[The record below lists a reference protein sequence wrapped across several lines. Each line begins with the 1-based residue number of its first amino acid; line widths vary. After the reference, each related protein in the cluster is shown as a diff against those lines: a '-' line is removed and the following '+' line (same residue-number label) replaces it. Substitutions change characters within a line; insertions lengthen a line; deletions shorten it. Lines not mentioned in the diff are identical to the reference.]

1 MSIYLDNSATTKPL
15 PEVARLVYETL
26 SGEESYGNPGSLHRL
41 GVLAE
46 KDLNASSE
54 KIAKLLSCKKEELY
68 FTSCGSE
75 SVNTS
80 ILGYVHQNPRAGK
93 KIISTRTE
101 HKASLESLEKLAK
114 EGYEICYIPVDESGK
129 PDLDALSEAIDD
141 NTALL
146 TFTHVNNETGAILP
160 LAEIIEIRN
169 KKNRNTKIHLDCVQ
183 SLGKLPIALSR
194 MGIDMASFSGHKIHA
209 LKGFGLLYI
218 KTGVRVAPLI
228 LGGGQQRGMRSG
240 TQSAYLASAFAL
252 ALEKAT
258 ENIEENLSTMQ
269 ALRDGFA
276 AELTALG
283 TQVLSP
289 SDALPYVLNVS
300 FPSFQSETM
309 LHCLEEKDIFV
320 STVSACSSKTKKVSY
335 VLTEMGI
342 RREIAANAVRFSFS
356 RFNTKEELDRT
367 VEAIKEIY
375 ERYKV

>member
-26 SGEESYGNPGSLHRL
+26 SGEETFGNPGSLHRL

-46 KDLNASSE
+46 KDLNDSYE

-80 ILGYVHQNPRAGK
+80 ILGYMHQNPRAGK

-114 EGYEICYIPVDESGK
+114 EGYEVVYIPVCEDGK
-129 PDLDALSEAIDD
+129 PDLDALSDAIDE

-146 TFTHVNNETGAILP
+146 TFTHVNNETGSILP
-160 LAEIIEIRN
+160 LEEIVAIRN

-183 SLGKLPIALSR
+183 SLGKLPIVLSR

-218 KTGVRVAPLI
+218 KSGVRVAPLI

-240 TQSAYLASAFAL
+240 TQSPYLASAFAL
-252 ALEKAT
+252 ALEKAL
-258 ENIEENLSTMQ
+258 EHIDENLEKMTSM
-269 ALRDGFA
+269 RDTFA
-276 AELTALG
+276 TNLKDIGAV
-283 TQVLSP
+283 VLSP

-309 LHCLEEKDIFV
+309 LHCLEEKEIYV
-320 STVSACSSKTKKVSY
+320 STVSACSSKSKKVSY
-335 VLTEMGI
+335 VLTEMGV
-342 RREIAANAVRFSFS
+342 RREIASNAVRFSFS
-356 RFNTKEELDRT
+356 RFNTMEELDQT
-367 VEAIKEIY
+367 IDAIKGIY
-375 ERYKV
+375 EKYKV

>member
-15 PEVARLVYETL
+15 PEVARLVYESL
-26 SGEESYGNPGSLHRL
+26 SGEESFGNPGSLHRL

-46 KDLNASSE
+46 KDLNDSLD
-54 KIAKLLSCKKEELY
+54 KISKLLSCKKDELF

-80 ILGYVHQNPRAGK
+80 ILGYMHSNPRAGK
-93 KIISTRTE
+93 KVISTKTE
-101 HKASLESLEKLAK
+101 HKASLESLSKLEK
-114 EGYEICYIPVDESGK
+114 EGYEVCYIPVLSDGK
-129 PDLDALSEAIDD
+129 PDLAALSDAIDE

-146 TFTHVNNETGAILP
+146 TFTHVNNETGSILP
-160 LAEIIEIRN
+160 LKEIIEIRN

-183 SLGKLPIALSR
+183 SLGKLPISLSR

-209 LKGFGLLYI
+209 LKGFGLLFI
-218 KTGVRVAPLI
+218 KTGVRVSPLI
-228 LGGGQQRGMRSG
+228 LGGGQQKGMRSG

-258 ENIEENLSTMQ
+258 ENIEENLSKMT
-269 ALRDGFA
+269 ALRDQFA
-276 AELTALG
+276 EELQELG
-283 TQVLSP
+283 AQILSP

-309 LHCLEEKDIFV
+309 LHCLEEKEIYV
-320 STVSACSSKTKKVSY
+320 STVSACSSKSKKISY
-335 VLTEMGI
+335 VLSEMGI

-356 RFNTKEELDRT
+356 RFTTKEELDET
-367 VEAIKEIY
+367 ICAIKEIY
-375 ERYKV
+375 EKYKV

>member
-15 PEVARLVYETL
+15 PEVARLVYESL
-26 SGEESYGNPGSLHRL
+26 SGEESFGNPGSLHRL

-46 KDLNASSE
+46 KDLNDSLD
-54 KIAKLLSCKKEELY
+54 KISKLLSCKKDELF

-80 ILGYVHQNPRAGK
+80 ILGYMHSNPRAGK
-93 KIISTRTE
+93 KVISTKTE
-101 HKASLESLEKLAK
+101 HKASLESLSKLEK
-114 EGYEICYIPVDESGK
+114 EGYEVCYIPVLSDGK
-129 PDLDALSEAIDD
+129 PDLAALSDAIDE

-146 TFTHVNNETGAILP
+146 TFTHVNNETGSILP
-160 LAEIIEIRN
+160 LIEIIEIRN

-183 SLGKLPIALSR
+183 SLGKLPISLSR

-218 KTGVRVAPLI
+218 KTGVRVSPLI
-228 LGGGQQRGMRSG
+228 LGGGQQKGMRSG

-258 ENIEENLSTMQ
+258 ENIEENLSKMT
-269 ALRDGFA
+269 ALRDRFA
-276 AELTALG
+276 AALQELGA
-283 TQVLSP
+283 QILSP

-309 LHCLEEKDIFV
+309 LHCLEEKEIYV
-320 STVSACSSKTKKVSY
+320 STVSACSSKSKKISY
-335 VLTEMGI
+335 VLSEMGI

-356 RFNTKEELDRT
+356 RFTTKEELDET
-367 VEAIKEIY
+367 ICAIKEIY
-375 ERYKV
+375 EKYKV

>member
-15 PEVARLVYETL
+15 PEVARLVYESL
-26 SGEESYGNPGSLHRL
+26 SGDESFGNPGSLHRL

-46 KDLNASSE
+46 KDLNDSLD
-54 KIAKLLSCKKEELY
+54 KISKLLSCKKDELF

-80 ILGYVHQNPRAGK
+80 ILGYMHSNPRAGK
-93 KIISTRTE
+93 KVISTKTE
-101 HKASLESLEKLAK
+101 HKASLESLSKLEK
-114 EGYEICYIPVDESGK
+114 EGYEVCYIPVLSDGK
-129 PDLDALSEAIDD
+129 PDLSALSDAIDE

-146 TFTHVNNETGAILP
+146 TFTHVNNETGSILP
-160 LAEIIEIRN
+160 LSEIIEIRN

-183 SLGKLPIALSR
+183 SLGKLPISLSR

-218 KTGVRVAPLI
+218 KTGVRVSPLI
-228 LGGGQQRGMRSG
+228 LGGGQQKGMRSG

-258 ENIEENLSTMQ
+258 ENIEENLSKMTS
-269 ALRDGFA
+269 LRDQFA
-276 AELTALG
+276 EGLRELGA
-283 TQVLSP
+283 QILSP

-309 LHCLEEKDIFV
+309 LHCLEEKEIYV
-320 STVSACSSKTKKVSY
+320 STVSACSSKSKKISY
-335 VLTEMGI
+335 VLSEMGI

-356 RFNTKEELDRT
+356 RFTTKEELDET
-367 VEAIKEIY
+367 ICAIKEIY
-375 ERYKV
+375 EKYKV

>member
-15 PEVARLVYETL
+15 PEVARLVYESL
-26 SGEESYGNPGSLHRL
+26 SGEESFGNPGSLHRL

-46 KDLNASSE
+46 KDLNDSLD
-54 KIAKLLSCKKEELY
+54 KISKLLSCKKDELF

-80 ILGYVHQNPRAGK
+80 ILGYMHSNPRTGK
-93 KIISTRTE
+93 KVISTKTE
-101 HKASLESLEKLAK
+101 HKASLESLSKLEK
-114 EGYEICYIPVDESGK
+114 EGYEVCYIPVLSDGK
-129 PDLDALSEAIDD
+129 PDLTALSDAIDE

-146 TFTHVNNETGAILP
+146 TFTHVNNETGSILP
-160 LAEIIEIRN
+160 LKEIIEIRN

-183 SLGKLPIALSR
+183 SLGKLPISLSR

-218 KTGVRVAPLI
+218 KTGVRVSPLI
-228 LGGGQQRGMRSG
+228 LGGGQQKGMRSG

-258 ENIEENLSTMQ
+258 ENIEENLSNMT
-269 ALRDGFA
+269 ALRDRFA
-276 AELTALG
+276 EGLRELGA
-283 TQVLSP
+283 QILSP

-309 LHCLEEKDIFV
+309 LHCLEEKEIYV
-320 STVSACSSKTKKVSY
+320 STVSACSSKSKKISY
-335 VLTEMGI
+335 VLSEMGI

-356 RFNTKEELDRT
+356 RFTTKEELDET
-367 VEAIKEIY
+367 ILAIKEIY
-375 ERYKV
+375 EKYKV

>member
-1 MSIYLDNSATTKPL
+1 
-15 PEVARLVYETL
+15 VARLVYESL
-26 SGEESYGNPGSLHRL
+26 SGEESFGNPGSLHRL

-46 KDLNASSE
+46 KDLNDSLD
-54 KIAKLLSCKKEELY
+54 KISKLLSCKKDELF

-80 ILGYVHQNPRAGK
+80 ILGYMHSNPRAGK
-93 KIISTRTE
+93 KVISTKTE
-101 HKASLESLEKLAK
+101 HKASLESLSKLEK
-114 EGYEICYIPVDESGK
+114 EGYEVCYIPVLSDGK
-129 PDLDALSEAIDD
+129 PDLAALSDAIDE

-146 TFTHVNNETGAILP
+146 TFTHVNNETGSILP
-160 LAEIIEIRN
+160 LKEIIEIRN

-183 SLGKLPIALSR
+183 SLGKLPISLSR

-218 KTGVRVAPLI
+218 KTGVRVSPLI
-228 LGGGQQRGMRSG
+228 LGGGQQKGMRSG

-258 ENIEENLSTMQ
+258 ENIEENLSNMT
-269 ALRDGFA
+269 ALRDRFA
-276 AELTALG
+276 EGLRELGA
-283 TQVLSP
+283 QILSP

-309 LHCLEEKDIFV
+309 LHCLEEKEIYV
-320 STVSACSSKTKKVSY
+320 STVSACSSKSKKISY
-335 VLTEMGI
+335 VLSEMGI

-356 RFNTKEELDRT
+356 RFTTKEELDET
-367 VEAIKEIY
+367 ICAIKEIY
-375 ERYKV
+375 EKYKV

>member
-1 MSIYLDNSATTKPL
+1 MSIYFDNSATTKPL

-26 SGEESYGNPGSLHRL
+26 SGEESFGNPGSLHRL

-46 KDLNASSE
+46 KDLNESAD
-54 KIAKLLSCKKEELY
+54 KISKILSCKKDELY

-80 ILGYVHQNPRAGK
+80 ILGYMHQNPRAGK
-93 KIISTRTE
+93 KVISTKTE
-101 HKASLESLEKLAK
+101 HKASLESLARLEK
-114 EGYEICYIPVDESGK
+114 EGYEICYLPVDINGK
-129 PDLDALSEAIDD
+129 PDLDVLERELDD

-146 TFTHVNNETGAILP
+146 TFTHVNNESGAILP
-160 LAEIIEIRN
+160 LSDIVAIRN

-218 KTGVRVAPLI
+218 KTGVRVEPLI

-240 TQSAYLASAFAL
+240 TQSPYLASAFAM
-252 ALEKAT
+252 ALEKAY
-258 ENIEENLSTMQ
+258 ENIDENLQKMTE
-269 ALRDGFA
+269 LRDHFVSGLSKFDVH
-276 AELTALG
+276 
-283 TQVLSP
+283 VLSP
-289 SDALPYVLNVS
+289 KDALPYVLNVS

-309 LHCLEEKDIFV
+309 LHCLEEKEIYV

-335 VLTEMGI
+335 VLSEMGV
-342 RREIAANAVRFSFS
+342 RREIAANAVRFSFC
-356 RFNTKEELDRT
+356 RFNTIEEADR
-367 VEAIKEIY
+367 VIAAISEIY
-375 ERYKV
+375 DKYKV

>member
-15 PEVARLVYETL
+15 PEVARLVYESL
-26 SGEESYGNPGSLHRL
+26 SGEESFGNPGSLHRL

-46 KDLNASSE
+46 KDLNDSLD
-54 KIAKLLSCKKEELY
+54 KISKLLSCKKDELF

-80 ILGYVHQNPRAGK
+80 ILGYMHSNPRAGK
-93 KIISTRTE
+93 KVISTKTE
-101 HKASLESLEKLAK
+101 HKASLESLSKLEK
-114 EGYEICYIPVDESGK
+114 EGYEVCYIPVLSDGK
-129 PDLDALSEAIDD
+129 PDLAALSDAIDE

-146 TFTHVNNETGAILP
+146 TFTHVNNETGSILP
-160 LAEIIEIRN
+160 LKEIIEIRN

-183 SLGKLPIALSR
+183 SLGKLPISLSR

-218 KTGVRVAPLI
+218 KNGVRVSPLI
-228 LGGGQQRGMRSG
+228 LGGGQQKGMRSG

-258 ENIEENLSTMQ
+258 ENIEENLSKMTT
-269 ALRDGFA
+269 LRDRFA
-276 AELTALG
+276 EELQELG
-283 TQVLSP
+283 AQILSP

-309 LHCLEEKDIFV
+309 LHCLEEKEIYV
-320 STVSACSSKTKKVSY
+320 STVSACSSKSKKISY
-335 VLTEMGI
+335 VLSEMGI

-356 RFNTKEELDRT
+356 RFTTKEELDET
-367 VEAIKEIY
+367 ICAIKEIY
-375 ERYKV
+375 EKYKV

>member
-26 SGEESYGNPGSLHRL
+26 SGEETFGNPGSLHRL

-46 KDLNASSE
+46 KDLNDSYE

-80 ILGYVHQNPRAGK
+80 ILGYMHQNPRAGK

-114 EGYEICYIPVDESGK
+114 EGYEVVYIPVCSDGK
-129 PDLDALSEAIDD
+129 PDLDALSDAIDE

-146 TFTHVNNETGAILP
+146 TFTHVNNETGSILP
-160 LAEIIEIRN
+160 LDEIVALRN

-194 MGIDMASFSGHKIHA
+194 MGIDMASFSGHKIQA

-218 KTGVRVAPLI
+218 KSGVRVAPLI

-240 TQSAYLASAFAL
+240 TQSPYLASAFAL
-252 ALEKAT
+252 ALEKALEHIDENLEKMT
-258 ENIEENLSTMQ
+258 TMRDTFATNLENIG
-269 ALRDGFA
+269 AV
-276 AELTALG
+276 
-283 TQVLSP
+283 VLSP

-309 LHCLEEKDIFV
+309 LHCLEEKEIYV
-320 STVSACSSKTKKVSY
+320 STVSACSSKSKKVSY
-335 VLTEMGI
+335 VLTEMGV
-342 RREIAANAVRFSFS
+342 RREIASNAVRFSFS
-356 RFNTKEELDRT
+356 RFNTMEELDQT
-367 VEAIKEIY
+367 IDAMKGIY
-375 ERYKV
+375 EKYKV

>member
-15 PEVARLVYETL
+15 PEVARLVYESL
-26 SGEESYGNPGSLHRL
+26 SGEESFGNPGSLHRL

-46 KDLNASSE
+46 KDLNDSLD
-54 KIAKLLSCKKEELY
+54 KISKLLSCKKDELF

-80 ILGYVHQNPRAGK
+80 ILGYMHSNPRAGK
-93 KIISTRTE
+93 KVISTKTE
-101 HKASLESLEKLAK
+101 HKASLESLSKLEK
-114 EGYEICYIPVDESGK
+114 EGYEVCYIPVLSDGK
-129 PDLDALSEAIDD
+129 PDLTALSDAIDE

-146 TFTHVNNETGAILP
+146 TFTHVNNETGSILP
-160 LAEIIEIRN
+160 LKEIIEIRN

-183 SLGKLPIALSR
+183 SLGKLPISLSR

-218 KTGVRVAPLI
+218 KTGVRVSPLI
-228 LGGGQQRGMRSG
+228 LGGGQQKGMRSG

-258 ENIEENLSTMQ
+258 ENIEENLSNMT
-269 ALRDGFA
+269 ALRDRFA
-276 AELTALG
+276 EGLRELGA
-283 TQVLSP
+283 QILSP

-309 LHCLEEKDIFV
+309 LHCLEEKEIYV
-320 STVSACSSKTKKVSY
+320 STVSACSSKSKKISY
-335 VLTEMGI
+335 VLSEMGI

-356 RFNTKEELDRT
+356 RFTTKEELDET
-367 VEAIKEIY
+367 ICAIKEIY
-375 ERYKV
+375 EKYKV

>member
-15 PEVARLVYETL
+15 PEVARLVYESL
-26 SGEESYGNPGSLHRL
+26 SREETFGNPGSLHRL

-46 KDLNASSE
+46 KDLNESSE
-54 KIAKLLSCKKEELY
+54 KISRILSCKKEEIY

-93 KIISTRTE
+93 KIISTKTE

-114 EGYEICYIPVDESGK
+114 EGYEICYIPVDASGK
-129 PDLDALSEAIDD
+129 PDLDRLSREIDE

-194 MGIDMASFSGHKIHA
+194 MGVDMASFSGHKIHA

-218 KTGVRVAPLI
+218 RSGVRVAPLI

-258 ENIEENLSTMQ
+258 ESIDDNLSKMQ
-269 ALRDGFA
+269 MIRDDFA
-276 AELTALG
+276 SQLQDLG
-283 TQVLSP
+283 IQILSP
-289 SDALPYVLNVS
+289 EGSLPYVLNVS

-320 STVSACSSKTKKVSY
+320 STVSACSSKSKKVSY

-356 RFNTKEELDRT
+356 RFTTAEELKMTID
-367 VEAIKEIY
+367 AIKEIY
-375 ERYKV
+375 EKYKV

>member
-26 SGEESYGNPGSLHRL
+26 SGEETFGNPGSLHRL

-46 KDLNASSE
+46 KDLNESLD
-54 KIAKLLSCKKEELY
+54 KISKLLSCKKDELY

-80 ILGYVHQNPRAGK
+80 ILGYMHQNPRAGK
-93 KIISTRTE
+93 KVISTKTE

-114 EGYEICYIPVDESGK
+114 EGYEICYLPVDKDGK
-129 PDLDALSEAIDD
+129 PDLDALSDAIDE

-146 TFTHVNNETGAILP
+146 SFTHVNNETGSILP
-160 LAEIIEIRN
+160 LQEIIEIRN

-183 SLGKLPIALSR
+183 SLGKLPISLSR

-218 KTGVRVAPLI
+218 KTGVRVSPLI
-228 LGGGQQRGMRSG
+228 LGGGQQKGMRSG

-258 ENIEENLSTMQ
+258 ENIEENLSKMT
-269 ALRDGFA
+269 ALRDQFA
-276 AELTALG
+276 EGLRELGA
-283 TQVLSP
+283 QILSP

-309 LHCLEEKDIFV
+309 LHCLEEKEIYV
-320 STVSACSSKTKKVSY
+320 STVSACSSKSKKISY
-335 VLTEMGI
+335 VLSEMGI

-356 RFNTKEELDRT
+356 RFTTKEELDET
-367 VEAIKEIY
+367 ICAIKEIY
-375 ERYKV
+375 EKYKV

>member
-1 MSIYLDNSATTKPL
+1 MDNSATTKPL

-26 SGEESYGNPGSLHRL
+26 SGEDTFGNPGSLHRL

-46 KDLNASSE
+46 KNLNESAE
-54 KIAKLLSCKKEELY
+54 KIAKLLSCKKEELF

-80 ILGYVHQNPRAGK
+80 IMGYVHQNPRLGK

-101 HKASLESLEKLAK
+101 HKASLESLERLAK
-114 EGYEICYIPVDESGK
+114 EGYEICYIPVGLDGK
-129 PDLDALSEAIDD
+129 PDLQALSDAIDE

-146 TFTHVNNETGAILP
+146 TFTHVNNESGSILP
-160 LAEIIEIRN
+160 LEEIVAIRN

-218 KTGVRVAPLI
+218 KTGVRVQPLI
-228 LGGGQQRGMRSG
+228 IGGGQQKGMRSG
-240 TQSAYLASAFAL
+240 TQSPYLASAFAL

-258 ENIEENLSTMQ
+258 ENIEENLSRLT
-269 ALRDGFA
+269 ALRDEFSKNLQEVGA
-276 AELTALG
+276 
-283 TQVLSP
+283 QILSP
-289 SDALPYVLNVS
+289 EDALPYVLNVS

-309 LHCLEEKDIFV
+309 LHCLEEKEIYV
-320 STVSACSSKTKKVSY
+320 STVSACSSKTKTVSY
-335 VLTEMGI
+335 VLSEMGI
-342 RREIAANAVRFSFS
+342 KREIAKNAVRFSFN
-356 RFNTKEELDRT
+356 RFNTKEELDQT
-367 VEAIKEIY
+367 IAAIKEIY
-375 ERYKV
+375 AKYEV

>member
-26 SGEESYGNPGSLHRL
+26 SGEDTFGNPGSLHRL

-46 KDLNASSE
+46 KNLNESAE
-54 KIAKLLSCKKEELY
+54 KIAKLLSCKKEELF

-80 ILGYVHQNPRAGK
+80 IMGYVHQNPRLGK

-101 HKASLESLEKLAK
+101 HKASLESLERLAK
-114 EGYEICYIPVDESGK
+114 EGYEICYIPVGLDGK
-129 PDLDALSEAIDD
+129 PDLQALSDAIDE

-146 TFTHVNNETGAILP
+146 TFTHVNNESGSILP
-160 LAEIIEIRN
+160 LEEIVAIRN

-218 KTGVRVAPLI
+218 KTGVRVQPLI
-228 LGGGQQRGMRSG
+228 IGGGQQKGMRSG
-240 TQSAYLASAFAL
+240 TQSPYLASAFAL

-258 ENIEENLSTMQ
+258 ENIEENLSRLT
-269 ALRDGFA
+269 ALRDEFSKNLQEVGA
-276 AELTALG
+276 
-283 TQVLSP
+283 QILSP
-289 SDALPYVLNVS
+289 EDALPYVLNVS

-309 LHCLEEKDIFV
+309 LHCLEEKEIYV
-320 STVSACSSKTKKVSY
+320 STVSACSSKTKTVSY
-335 VLTEMGI
+335 VLSEMGI
-342 RREIAANAVRFSFS
+342 KREIAKNAVRFSFN
-356 RFNTKEELDRT
+356 RFNTKEELDQT
-367 VEAIKEIY
+367 IAAIKEIY
-375 ERYKV
+375 AKYEV

>member
-15 PEVARLVYETL
+15 PEVARLVYESL
-26 SGEESYGNPGSLHRL
+26 SGEESFGNPGSLHRL

-46 KDLNASSE
+46 KDLNDSLD
-54 KIAKLLSCKKEELY
+54 KISKLLSCKKDELF

-80 ILGYVHQNPRAGK
+80 ILGYMHSNPRAGK
-93 KIISTRTE
+93 KVISTKTE
-101 HKASLESLEKLAK
+101 HKASLESLSKLEK
-114 EGYEICYIPVDESGK
+114 EGYEVCYIPVLSDGK
-129 PDLDALSEAIDD
+129 PDLSALSDAIDE

-146 TFTHVNNETGAILP
+146 TFTHVNNETGSILP
-160 LAEIIEIRN
+160 LSEIIEIRN

-183 SLGKLPIALSR
+183 SLGKLPISLSR

-218 KTGVRVAPLI
+218 KTGVRVSPLI
-228 LGGGQQRGMRSG
+228 LGGGQQKGMRSG

-258 ENIEENLSTMQ
+258 ENIEENLSKMTS
-269 ALRDGFA
+269 LRDQFA
-276 AELTALG
+276 EGLRELGA
-283 TQVLSP
+283 QILSP

-309 LHCLEEKDIFV
+309 LHCLEEKEIYV
-320 STVSACSSKTKKVSY
+320 STVSACSSKSKKISY
-335 VLTEMGI
+335 VLSEMGI

-356 RFNTKEELDRT
+356 RFTTKEELDET
-367 VEAIKEIY
+367 ICAIKEIY
-375 ERYKV
+375 EKYKV

>member
-15 PEVARLVYETL
+15 PEVARLVYESL
-26 SGEESYGNPGSLHRL
+26 SGEESFGNPGSLHRL

-46 KDLNASSE
+46 KDLNDSLD
-54 KIAKLLSCKKEELY
+54 KISKLLSCKKDELF

-80 ILGYVHQNPRAGK
+80 ILGYMHSNPRAGK
-93 KIISTRTE
+93 KVISTKTE
-101 HKASLESLEKLAK
+101 HKASLESLSKLEK
-114 EGYEICYIPVDESGK
+114 EGYEVCYIPVLSDGK
-129 PDLDALSEAIDD
+129 PDLAALSDAIDE

-146 TFTHVNNETGAILP
+146 TFTHVNNETGSILP
-160 LAEIIEIRN
+160 LKEIIEIRN
-169 KKNRNTKIHLDCVQ
+169 KRNRNTKIHLDCVQ
-183 SLGKLPIALSR
+183 SLGKLPISLSR

-218 KTGVRVAPLI
+218 KTGVRVSPLI
-228 LGGGQQRGMRSG
+228 LGGGQQKGMRSG

-258 ENIEENLSTMQ
+258 ENIEENLSKMT
-269 ALRDGFA
+269 ALRDRFA
-276 AELTALG
+276 AALQELGA
-283 TQVLSP
+283 QILSP

-309 LHCLEEKDIFV
+309 LHCLEEKEIYV
-320 STVSACSSKTKKVSY
+320 STVSACSSKSKKISY
-335 VLTEMGI
+335 VLSEMGI

-356 RFNTKEELDRT
+356 RFTTKDELDET
-367 VEAIKEIY
+367 ILAIKEIY
-375 ERYKV
+375 EKYKV